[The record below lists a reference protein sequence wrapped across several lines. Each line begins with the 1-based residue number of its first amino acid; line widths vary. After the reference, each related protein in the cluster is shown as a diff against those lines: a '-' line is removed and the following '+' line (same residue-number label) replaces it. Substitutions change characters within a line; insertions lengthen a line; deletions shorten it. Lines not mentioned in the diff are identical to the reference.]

1 MAFKKKYTSTST
13 LHHKIQ
19 QQLGV
24 CLWAEEVVEVGG
36 DCVVAYEKWIKYVRM
51 VNSLQSVFSVWR

>member
-36 DCVVAYEKWIKYVRM
+36 DCVVAYEKWNKENKRKKKWM
-51 VNSLQSVFSVWR
+51 NKEKMLN